1 MPRKCTR
8 RRESCSDAGGAH
20 RRHRA
25 IPAAA
30 RTTAGGRTRPEPGD
44 DCGVDRDN
52 DGKRRRPRAGGAA
65 STRRD
70 GATVRARAFARRRR
84 ATAVVGMVVVVCA
97 PARRALHMGAPTVAA
112 FCRAR
117 VANHFG
123 RQVLAGQ
130 RRKHPVLDSRRQLLG
145 PLRDGGRGDA
155 TNGFGRRTHG
165 PAQQLK
171 SARFLHK
178 RNVSTLTYL
187 VKGHLRR
194 LKL

>member
-1 MPRKCTR
+1 MPRKCKR
-8 RRESCSDAGGAH
+8 RCESCSDAGGAH

-30 RTTAGGRTRPEPGD
+30 RATAGGRTRPEPGEH
-44 DCGVDRDN
+44 CGVDRDN
-52 DGKRRRPRAGGAA
+52 DGKRRRPRAAGAA
-65 STRRD
+65 SARSD
-70 GATVRARAFARRRR
+70 GAAVRARAFARRRR
-84 ATAVVGMVVVVCA
+84 ATAVVGMVVVVRA
-97 PARRALHMGAPTVAA
+97 PARRALHMGTPTAAA
-112 FCRAR
+112 FRRACI
-117 VANHFG
+117 ANHFG

-130 RRKHPVLDSRRQLLG
+130 RGKHPVLDARRQILG

-178 RNVSTLTYL
+178 RHVSTLTYSI
-187 VKGHLRR
+187 KGYLQR